1 MLPKAPRHKRSP
13 CGRKAHSR
21 LPLTACAGSLRA
33 PINHIPL
40 LAVGGVT
47 PENLGAYLKAGMA
60 GAGIGSALVKKEDV
74 AADNFD
80 AIAARAARYVA
91 VVESI

>member
-1 MLPKAPRHKRSP
+1 MKLFPADCIDLHYIKAI
-13 CGRKAHSR
+13 
-21 LPLTACAGSLRA
+21 RA
-33 PINHIPL
+33 PINHVPL

-60 GAGIGSALVKKEDV
+60 GAGIGSVLVKKEDV
-74 AADNFD
+74 AADDFD

-91 VVESI
+91 VAEGI